1 MFLIQQGWGML
12 NQLEEYLIEHPNSG
26 VIFSPRIC
34 EREQLERYL
43 PQFKQINKSNIFFEP
58 YFYEPRTDLK
68 RVLSYPFL
76 IIIILKQ
83 KILTLSNFVKV

>member
-1 MFLIQQGWGML
+1 ML

-58 YFYEPRTDLK
+58 YFYEP
-68 RVLSYPFL
+68 
-76 IIIILKQ
+76 Q
-83 KILTLSNFVKV
+83 N